1 MQCRNKDYLH
11 KINILIFTAVK
22 NPAAKLNLLQFKWKT
37 LTLCPCHFS
46 EKVELITLK
55 AFLIYLFFFH
65 TILKQRKKEEER
77 GKKEKKRERKK
88 KQIKKK
94 EKKQKKEERRKQK
107 EEKRKKKERK
117 KEKCLISQAYIPV
130 QQSRCLHYWRLHF
143 SLYNLDATQS
153 N

>member
-94 EKKQKKEERRKQK
+94 EKNRKKKKEESRKKGKKKEERK
-107 EEKRKKKERK
+107 EKRKMFDITSIYPSPAE
-117 KEKCLISQAYIPV
+117 
-130 QQSRCLHYWRLHF
+130 
-143 SLYNLDATQS
+143 
-153 N
+153 